1 MLKQRIIT
9 AIILFA
15 LFLAALFG
23 LPAVGWQILVLVVI
37 WQGAVEWARLS
48 GLNGRLAT
56 GYWLL
61 TLAIMAG
68 TIWFDN
74 SVAQQQQTGLHLVWY
89 MLAVLLWVFVVP
101 AWLIS
106 GWRTQNVWL
115 MGLVGW
121 VVLLPTGL
129 AMLDLRAI
137 NLSGP
142 WGPWGPWV
150 LLFVMT
156 VVMMADIS
164 AYFTGK
170 RFGKNKLAPAISPG
184 KTWEGVFGAMIGVT
198 LYVIVVGCASGLYKQ
213 YPVFPGIIV
222 AGWWWVALAVI
233 GDLFE
238 SAIKRQAGVKDS
250 GALLPGHGGLLD
262 RIDALT
268 STLPFA
274 GIALI
279 LQRLE

>member
-1 MLKQRIIT
+1 M
-9 AIILFA
+9 
-15 LFLAALFG
+15 
-23 LPAVGWQILVLVVI
+23 
-37 WQGAVEWARLS
+37 
-48 GLNGRLAT
+48 
-56 GYWLL
+56 
-61 TLAIMAG
+61 M
-68 TIWFDN
+68 
-74 SVAQQQQTGLHLVWY
+74 
-89 MLAVLLWVFVVP
+89 
-101 AWLIS
+101 
-106 GWRTQNVWL
+106 
-115 MGLVGW
+115 
-121 VVLLPTGL
+121 
-129 AMLDLRAI
+129 DLRAF
-137 NLSGP
+137 NP
-142 WGPWGPWV
+142 WL

-156 VVMMADIS
+156 VVMAADIS

-184 KTWEGVFGAMIGVT
+184 KTWEGVFGAMVGVT
-198 LYVIVVGCASGLYKQ
+198 LYVMVVGWASGHMH

-238 SAIKRQAGVKDS
+238 SAVKRQAGVKDS

>member
-1 MLKQRIIT
+1 MLKQRVIT
-9 AIILFA
+9 AIILFV

-23 LPAVGWQILVLVVI
+23 LPAAGWQALILVVM

-48 GLNGRLAT
+48 GLNGRTAT
-56 GYWLL
+56 AYWLI
-61 TLAIMAG
+61 TLALMAG
-68 TIWFDN
+68 ILWFDN
-74 SVAQQQQTGLHLVWY
+74 SVAPERQNLLHLAWY
-89 MLAVLLWVFVVP
+89 AMAVLLWVLVVP
-101 AWLIS
+101 AWLML
-106 GWRTQNVWL
+106 GWRPQSRWL

-121 VVLLPTGL
+121 IVLLPTGL
-129 AMLDLRAI
+129 AMIDLRTF
-137 NLSGP
+137 SP
-142 WGPWGPWV
+142 WI
-150 LLFVMT
+150 LLFAMT

-170 RFGKNKLAPAISPG
+170 RFGKNKLAPSISPG
-184 KTWEGVFGAMIGVT
+184 KTWEGVLGAMVGVT
-198 LYVIVVGCASGLYKQ
+198 LYVIVVGWASGLYKH
-213 YPVFPGIIV
+213 YPLFPGIIV

-238 SAIKRQAGVKDS
+238 SAVKRQAGVKDS

>member
-9 AIILFA
+9 AIILFV
-15 LFLAALFG
+15 LFLGALFG
-23 LPAVGWQILVLVVI
+23 LPSMGWQALVLVVM

-48 GLNGRLAT
+48 GLTAGNAIA
-56 GYWLL
+56 YCVL
-61 TLAIMAG
+61 TLAIMG
-68 TIWFDN
+68 GILWFDHN
-74 SVAQQQQTGLHLVWY
+74 FALEQQTWLHLLCYV
-89 MLAVLLWVFVVP
+89 LAVILWVVVVP

-115 MGLVGW
+115 MGVVGW

-129 AMLDLRAI
+129 AMLDLRAL
-137 NLSGP
+137 NP
-142 WGPWGPWV
+142 WL
-150 LLFVMT
+150 LLFAMT

-164 AYFTGK
+164 AYFAGK

-184 KTWEGVFGAMIGVT
+184 KTWEGVFGAMVGVSV
-198 LYVIVVGCASGLYKQ
+198 YVIAVGWASDLFKH
-213 YPVFPGIIV
+213 YPVFPGIII
-222 AGWWWVALAVI
+222 ASWWWVGLAVI

>member
-23 LPAVGWQILVLVVI
+23 LPALGWQALVLVVM

-48 GLNGRLAT
+48 GLSGRAGT

-61 TLAIMAG
+61 TLAMMGGIL
-68 TIWFDN
+68 WFDN
-74 SVAQQQQTGLHLVWY
+74 SFAVAQQTVLHLALY
-89 MLAVLLWVFVVP
+89 IPAVLFWVFAVP
-101 AWLIS
+101 AWLIA
-106 GWRTQNVWL
+106 GWRTQNAWL
-115 MGLVGW
+115 MGVVGW

-129 AMLDLRAI
+129 AMLDLRAF
-137 NLSGP
+137 NP
-142 WGPWGPWV
+142 WM

-156 VVMMADIS
+156 VVMVADIS
-164 AYFTGK
+164 AYFAGK

-184 KTWEGVFGAMIGVT
+184 KTWEGVIGAMVGVS
-198 LYVIVVGCASGLYKQ
+198 LYVIVVGWTSGLYKH

-222 AGWWWVALAVI
+222 AGWWWVALSVI

-238 SAIKRQAGVKDS
+238 SAVKRQAGVKDS